1 MSLQSVTI
9 QNGDLQLQA
18 PVKKATMGC
27 DAFDIAQLNAA
38 VGMYTFDDGLGATA
52 SCESAITYINGDKGE
67 LFYRGYP
74 IADLAQKITF
84 TQIIYLLCHGELP
97 TDEEHIRLT
106 ELLKNQATLPQSV
119 IDAVLALPTSVHPMS
134 MLMTAVSALSGL
146 EFNPFNPSDKTMRDN
161 AAVSLLAKMPTMSA
175 LVYRHS
181 TGQAPIAP
189 KADLNYVDNFIY
201 MLFGKQD
208 STLSKAMDIIF
219 TLHADHEQNASTTTV
234 RTAGSTGTHPYAAI
248 CAGIAAL
255 WGAAHGGANE
265 AALNMLVEIGSPDRI
280 EEYLAKAKD
289 KNDPFRLMGF
299 GHRIY
304 KNYDPRAKI
313 MQSICHEILNHTDA
327 LNNDLFQLA
336 TQLETIALSDQYFIE
351 RSLYPNVDFY
361 SGITQSAMG
370 LPSNMFTVIFA
381 CARTSGWIAQWLE
394 MMNDPKR
401 KITRPR
407 QVYIGKTQRILP

>member
-1 MSLQSVTI
+1 MTLQSVTI

-52 SCESAITYINGDKGE
+52 SCESAITYIDGDKGE

-84 TQIIYLLCHGELP
+84 TQIIYLLGHGELP
-97 TDEEHIRLT
+97 TDEEHARLT
-106 ELLKNQATLPQSV
+106 GLLKDQAALPKSV
-119 IDAVLALPTSVHPMS
+119 IDAVLSLPTSSHPMS

-161 AAVSLLAKMPTMSA
+161 AAMSLLAKMPTMSA

-208 STLSKAMDIIF
+208 QTLSKAMDIIF

-265 AALNMLVEIGSPDRI
+265 AALNMLQEIGSPNRI

-336 TQLETIALSDQYFIE
+336 TQLETIALSDPYFIE

-370 LPSNMFTVIFA
+370 LPANMFTVIFA

-407 QVYIGKTQRILP
+407 QVYIGKTPRELP